1 MMATIGFDRLFYAN
15 ITEDENGIETYGTPR
30 ILAKAMTAE
39 LSVELIEAI
48 LYADDGASE
57 IVKEFNSGTLSLGI
71 DDIGSLVAQ
80 DLSGCKI
87 DSNNVVISRSEDG
100 GKPVAVGFRAKKAN
114 GKYRYFWLYRVIF
127 NIPTTTLATK
137 GESITF
143 SSPTI
148 EGTVFRRNKLDGES
162 KHPWKAEVTEGD
174 PGVAPETITNWF
186 STVYEPDF
194 SPVTPTI
201 TITTQPADLTE
212 VVAGSISG
220 SLSVVASTNTSYPVT
235 YQWYENTIDSPT
247 GGTIING
254 ETSASFDIPT
264 DLIAGSYYYYCV
276 LSSVGASNVTTNVA
290 TVTVS

>member
-1 MMATIGFDRLFYAN
+1 MATIGLDRLFYAKIN
-15 ITEDENGIETYGTPR
+15 EDENGIETYESPK

-57 IVKEFNSGTLSLGI
+57 IVKEFNSGTLTLGI
-71 DDIGSLVAQ
+71 DDIGSIAAQ
-80 DLSGCKI
+80 DLTGSKI
-87 DSNNVVISRSEDG
+87 DSNNVVVSRSEDG
-100 GKPVAVGFRAKKAN
+100 GNPVAVGFRAKKAN

-127 NIPTTTLATK
+127 SIPTTNLTTK

-148 EGTVFRRNKLDGES
+148 EGTVFRRNKLDGEN

-174 PGVAPETITNWF
+174 NGVAQETIANWF
-186 STVYEPDF
+186 SSVYEPDF

-201 TITTQPADLTE
+201 TVTTQPADLTE
-212 VVAGSISG
+212 VVEGSISG

-235 YQWYENTIDSPT
+235 YQWYENTIDSTT
-247 GGTIING
+247 GGTVING

-264 DLIAGSYYYYCV
+264 DLLAGSYYYYCV
-276 LSSVGASNVTTNVA
+276 LSSVGASDVKTNVA

>member
-1 MMATIGFDRLFYAN
+1 MATIGLDSLYYSK
-15 ITEDENGIETYGTPR
+15 ITEDENGNETYEVPKV
-30 ILAKAMTAE
+30 LAKAMTAE

-57 IVKEFNSGTLSLGI
+57 VVKEFKSGSLSLGI

-80 DLSGCKI
+80 DLTGCKI
-87 DSNNVVISRSEDG
+87 DSNNVVVSRSEDG
-100 GKPVAVGFRAKKAN
+100 GSAVAIGFRAKKAS

-127 NIPTTTLATK
+127 SIPATSLATK
-137 GESITF
+137 GDSITF

-148 EGTVFRRNKLDGES
+148 EGTVFRRNKLDAES

-174 PGVAPETITNWF
+174 TGVAAETITGWF
-186 STVYEPDF
+186 ETVYEPNF
-194 SPVTPTI
+194 TPVTPLI
-201 TITTQPADLTE
+201 TVTAQPVSLTE
-212 VVAGSISG
+212 VTEGNITG
-220 SLSVVASTNTSYPVT
+220 SLSVVASSNTSNPVT
-235 YQWYENTIDSPT
+235 YQWYENTTESST

-264 DLIAGSYYYYCV
+264 DLTAASYYYYCV
-276 LSSVGASNVTTNVA
+276 LSLVGADDVTTEVA

>member
-1 MMATIGFDRLFYAN
+1 MATIGLDRLFYAK
-15 ITEDENGIETYGTPR
+15 ITEDENGIETYGTPK

-57 IVKEFNSGTLSLGI
+57 IVKEFNSGTLTLGI
-71 DDIGSLVAQ
+71 DDIGSIAAQ
-80 DLSGCKI
+80 DLTGSKI
-87 DSNNVVISRSEDG
+87 DSNNVVVSRSEDG
-100 GKPVAVGFRAKKAN
+100 GNPVAVGFRAKKAN

-127 NIPTTTLATK
+127 SIPTTNLTTK

-148 EGTVFRRNKLDGES
+148 EGTVFRRNKLDTEN

-174 PGVAPETITNWF
+174 NGVAQETITNWF
-186 STVYEPDF
+186 SSVYEPNF

-235 YQWYENTIDSPT
+235 YQWYENTINSTT
-247 GGTIING
+247 GGSAING

-276 LSSVGASNVTTNVA
+276 LSSVGASGVKTNVA

>member
-1 MMATIGFDRLFYAN
+1 MATIGLDRLFYAKIN
-15 ITEDENGIETYGTPR
+15 EDENGIETYETPK

-57 IVKEFNSGTLSLGI
+57 IVKEFNSGTLTLGI
-71 DDIGSLVAQ
+71 DDIGSIAAQ
-80 DLSGCKI
+80 DLTGSKI
-87 DSNNVVISRSEDG
+87 DSNNVVVSRSEDG
-100 GKPVAVGFRAKKAN
+100 GNPVAVGFRAKKAN

-127 NIPTTTLATK
+127 SIPTTNLTTK

-148 EGTVFRRNKLDGES
+148 EGTVFRRNKLDGEN

-174 PGVAPETITNWF
+174 NGVAQETITNWF
-186 STVYEPDF
+186 SSVYEPDF
-194 SPVTPTI
+194 TPVTPTI
-201 TITTQPADLTE
+201 TVTTQPADLTE
-212 VVAGSISG
+212 VVEGSISG

-235 YQWYENTIDSPT
+235 YQWYENTIDSTT
-247 GGTIING
+247 GGTVING

-264 DLIAGSYYYYCV
+264 DLLAGSYYYYCV
-276 LSSVGASNVTTNVA
+276 LSSVGASDVKTNVA

>member
-1 MMATIGFDRLFYAN
+1 MATIGLDRLFYAN
-15 ITEDENGIETYGTPR
+15 ITEDENGNETYGTPK

-39 LSVELIEAI
+39 LSVELMEAI
-48 LYADDGASE
+48 LYADDGAAE
-57 IVKEFNSGTLSLGI
+57 VVKEFNSGTLTLGI

-80 DLSGCKI
+80 DLTGSKI

-100 GKPVAVGFRAKKAN
+100 GKPVAVGFRAKKSN

-127 NIPTTTLATK
+127 SIPTTSLATK

-148 EGTVFRRNKLDGES
+148 EGTVFRRNKLDAEN

-174 PGVAPETITNWF
+174 NGVSQETITNWF
-186 STVYEPDF
+186 VSVYEPDF

-220 SLSVVASTNTSYPVT
+220 SLSVVATTNTSNPIT
-235 YQWYENTIDSPT
+235 YQWYENSVDST
-247 GGTIING
+247 VGGTIING

-264 DLIAGSYYYYCV
+264 DLTAGNYYYYCV
-276 LSSVGASNVTTNVA
+276 LSSVGANSVTTTVA

>member
-1 MMATIGFDRLFYAN
+1 MATIGLDRLFYAKIN
-15 ITEDENGIETYGTPR
+15 EDENGVETYETPK

-57 IVKEFNSGTLSLGI
+57 IVKEFNSGTLTLGI
-71 DDIGSLVAQ
+71 DDIGSIAAQ
-80 DLSGCKI
+80 DLTGSKI
-87 DSNNVVISRSEDG
+87 DSNNVVVSRSEDG
-100 GKPVAVGFRAKKAN
+100 GNPVAVGFRAKKAN

-127 NIPTTTLATK
+127 SIPTTNLTTK

-148 EGTVFRRNKLDGES
+148 EGTVFRRNKLDGEN

-174 PGVAPETITNWF
+174 NGVAQETITNWF
-186 STVYEPDF
+186 SSVYEPDF
-194 SPVTPTI
+194 TPVTPTI
-201 TITTQPADLTE
+201 TVTTQPADLTE
-212 VVAGSISG
+212 VVEGSISG

-235 YQWYENTIDSPT
+235 YQWYENTIDSTT
-247 GGTIING
+247 GGTVING

-264 DLIAGSYYYYCV
+264 DLLAGSYYYYCV
-276 LSSVGASNVTTNVA
+276 LSSVGASDVKTNVA

>member
-1 MMATIGFDRLFYAN
+1 MATIGLDRLFYAKIN
-15 ITEDENGIETYGTPR
+15 EDENGIETYETPK

-57 IVKEFNSGTLSLGI
+57 IVKEFNSGTLTLGI
-71 DDIGSLVAQ
+71 DDIGSIAAQ
-80 DLSGCKI
+80 DLTGSKI
-87 DSNNVVISRSEDG
+87 DSNNVVVSRSEDG
-100 GKPVAVGFRAKKAN
+100 GNPVAVGFRAKKAN

-127 NIPTTTLATK
+127 SIPTTNLTTK

-148 EGTVFRRNKLDGES
+148 EGTVFRRNKLDGEN

-174 PGVAPETITNWF
+174 NGVAQEIITNWF
-186 STVYEPDF
+186 SSVYEPDF

-201 TITTQPADLTE
+201 TVTTQPADLTE
-212 VVAGSISG
+212 VVEGSISG

-235 YQWYENTIDSPT
+235 YQWYENTIDSTT
-247 GGTIING
+247 GGTVING

-264 DLIAGSYYYYCV
+264 DLLAGSYYYYCV
-276 LSSVGASNVTTNVA
+276 LSSVGASDVKTNVA

>member
-1 MMATIGFDRLFYAN
+1 MATIGLDRLFYAKIN
-15 ITEDENGIETYGTPR
+15 ENENGIETYETPK

-57 IVKEFNSGTLSLGI
+57 IVKEFNSGTLTLGI
-71 DDIGSLVAQ
+71 DDIGSIAAQ
-80 DLSGCKI
+80 DLTGSKI
-87 DSNNVVISRSEDG
+87 DSNNVVVSRSEDG
-100 GKPVAVGFRAKKAN
+100 GNPVAVGFRAKKAN

-127 NIPTTTLATK
+127 SIPTTNLTTK

-148 EGTVFRRNKLDGES
+148 EGTVFRRNKLDGEN

-174 PGVAPETITNWF
+174 NGVAQEIITNWF
-186 STVYEPDF
+186 SSVYEPDF

-201 TITTQPADLTE
+201 TVTTQPADLTE
-212 VVAGSISG
+212 VVEGSISG

-235 YQWYENTIDSPT
+235 YQWYENTIDSTT
-247 GGTIING
+247 GGTVING

-264 DLIAGSYYYYCV
+264 DLLAGSYYYYCV
-276 LSSVGASNVTTNVA
+276 LSSVGASDVKTNVA

>member
-1 MMATIGFDRLFYAN
+1 MATIGLDRLFYAKIN
-15 ITEDENGIETYGTPR
+15 EDENGVETYETPK

-57 IVKEFNSGTLSLGI
+57 IVKEFNSGTLTLGI
-71 DDIGSLVAQ
+71 DDIGSIAAQ
-80 DLSGCKI
+80 DLTGSKI
-87 DSNNVVISRSEDG
+87 DSNNVVVSRSEDG
-100 GKPVAVGFRAKKAN
+100 GNPVAVGFRAKKAN

-127 NIPTTTLATK
+127 SIPTTNLTTK

-148 EGTVFRRNKLDGES
+148 EGTVFRRNKLDGEN

-174 PGVAPETITNWF
+174 NGVAQEIITNWF
-186 STVYEPDF
+186 SSVYEPDF
-194 SPVTPTI
+194 TPVTPTI
-201 TITTQPADLTE
+201 TVTTQPTDLTE
-212 VVAGSISG
+212 VVEGSISG

-235 YQWYENTIDSPT
+235 YQWYENTIDSTT
-247 GGTIING
+247 GGTVING

-264 DLIAGSYYYYCV
+264 DLLAGSYYYYCV
-276 LSSVGASNVTTNVA
+276 LSSVGASDVKTNVA

>member
-1 MMATIGFDRLFYAN
+1 MATIGLDRLFYAKIN
-15 ITEDENGIETYGTPR
+15 EDENGIETYDTPK

-57 IVKEFNSGTLSLGI
+57 IVKEFNSGTLTLGI
-71 DDIGSLVAQ
+71 DDIGSIAAQ
-80 DLSGCKI
+80 DLTGSKI
-87 DSNNVVISRSEDG
+87 DSNNVVVSRSEDG
-100 GKPVAVGFRAKKAN
+100 GNPVAVGFRAKKAN

-127 NIPTTTLATK
+127 SIPTTNLTTK

-148 EGTVFRRNKLDGES
+148 EGTVFRRNKLDGEN

-174 PGVAPETITNWF
+174 NGVAQEIITNWF
-186 STVYEPDF
+186 SSVYEPDF

-201 TITTQPADLTE
+201 TVTTQPADLTE
-212 VVAGSISG
+212 VVEGSISG

-235 YQWYENTIDSPT
+235 YQWYENTIDSTT
-247 GGTIING
+247 GGTVING

-264 DLIAGSYYYYCV
+264 DLLAGSYYYYCV
-276 LSSVGASNVTTNVA
+276 LSSVGASDVKTNVA